1 MHTFANLYG
10 HWSVVGVNHFAS
22 VALLQTVNTALPN
35 SDLQENSLRNF
46 KSRFWLNSKKKFF

>member
-1 MHTFANLYG
+1 MHIFANLHD

-35 SDLQENSLRNF
+35 SDVAG
-46 KSRFWLNSKKKFF
+46 KFTA